1 MMPMMVSMSALR
13 KRRLAVQRGFTLL
26 EVLVAMALIGIGFAT
41 AFVAL
46 SGSRRL
52 AEKVS
57 AHEVAMQIARAKLD
71 EILHSKGNTLI
82 EDKEGTKELIY
93 AGQSFG
99 YQVKIRPVAV
109 PLAATP
115 DEALV
120 EDVGIEVF
128 WGDKDAKNS
137 KEKQHSYQLATMR
150 MTPKAL
156 TLATPNPAAAAAAAS
171 APASS
176 SASGTPAAA
185 SANPFEALLRR

>member
-1 MMPMMVSMSALR
+1 MIR
-13 KRRLAVQRGFTLL
+13 TQRGFTLL
-26 EVLVAMALIGIGFAT
+26 EVLVAMSLIGIGFAT

-46 SGSRRL
+46 SGARRL
-52 AEKVS
+52 SEKVG

-71 EILHSKGNTLI
+71 EILYSKGNTLI
-82 EDKEGTKELIY
+82 EDTEGTKELIY

-128 WGDKDAKNS
+128 WSHGDTKNA
-137 KEKQHSYQLATMR
+137 KEKRHSYQLATMR

-156 TLATPNPAAAAAAAS
+156 AQATANPAAAAAS
-171 APASS
+171 APASAPATRTS
-176 SASGTPAAA
+176 AAA
-185 SANPFEALLRR
+185 GAGAAPTNPFEALFRR

>member
-1 MMPMMVSMSALR
+1 MIR
-13 KRRLAVQRGFTLL
+13 TQRGFTLL
-26 EVLVAMALIGIGFAT
+26 EVLVAMSLIGIGFAT

-46 SGSRRL
+46 SGARRL
-52 AEKVS
+52 SEKVG

-71 EILHSKGNTLI
+71 EILYSKGNTLI
-82 EDKEGTKELIY
+82 EDTEGTKELIY

-115 DEALV
+115 DDTLV

-128 WGDKDAKNS
+128 WSHGDTKNA
-137 KEKQHSYQLATMR
+137 KEKRHSYQLATMR

-156 TLATPNPAAAAAAAS
+156 AQATANPAAAAAS
-171 APASS
+171 APASV
-176 SASGTPAAA
+176 PAART
-185 SANPFEALLRR
+185 SAAAGAGAAPTNPFEALLRR

>member
-1 MMPMMVSMSALR
+1 MIR
-13 KRRLAVQRGFTLL
+13 TQRGFTLL
-26 EVLVAMALIGIGFAT
+26 EVLVAMSLIGIGFAT

-46 SGSRRL
+46 SGARRL
-52 AEKVS
+52 SEKVG

-71 EILHSKGNTLI
+71 EILYSKGNTLI
-82 EDKEGTKELIY
+82 EDTEGTKELIY

-115 DEALV
+115 DDTLV

-128 WGDKDAKNS
+128 WSHGDTKNA
-137 KEKQHSYQLATMR
+137 KEKRHSYQLATMR

-156 TLATPNPAAAAAAAS
+156 AQATANPAAAAAS
-171 APASS
+171 APAS
-176 SASGTPAAA
+176 APAART
-185 SANPFEALLRR
+185 SAAAGAGAAPTNPFEALFRR

>member
-1 MMPMMVSMSALR
+1 MMTRTQRPASL
-13 KRRLAVQRGFTLL
+13 QPERGFTLL

-46 SGSRRL
+46 SGARRL
-52 AEKVS
+52 SEKVA

-71 EILHSKGNTLI
+71 EILHAKGNTLI
-82 EDKEGTKELIY
+82 DDIGGNKELIY

-109 PLAATP
+109 PLAGSTDDP
-115 DEALV
+115 LV

-128 WGDKDAKNS
+128 WGDKDAKGSNAS

-156 TLATPNPAAAAAAAS
+156 TQATANPAAAAGTAS
-171 APASS
+171 APASA
-176 SASGTPAAA
+176 ASGASTAATP
-185 SANPFEALLRR
+185 ANPFEALFRR

>member
-1 MMPMMVSMSALR
+1 MIR
-13 KRRLAVQRGFTLL
+13 TQRGFTLL
-26 EVLVAMALIGIGFAT
+26 EVLVAMSLIGIGFAT

-46 SGSRRL
+46 SGARRL
-52 AEKVS
+52 SEKVG

-71 EILHSKGNTLI
+71 EILYSKGNTLI
-82 EDKEGTKELIY
+82 EDTEGTKELIY

-115 DEALV
+115 DDTLV

-128 WGDKDAKNS
+128 WSHGDTKNA
-137 KEKQHSYQLATMR
+137 KEKRHSYQLATMR

-156 TLATPNPAAAAAAAS
+156 TQATANPAAAAAAAS
-171 APASS
+171 APAS
-176 SASGTPAAA
+176 APAARA
-185 SANPFEALLRR
+185 SAGAAPANPFEALFRR

>member
-1 MMPMMVSMSALR
+1 MIR
-13 KRRLAVQRGFTLL
+13 TQRGFTLL
-26 EVLVAMALIGIGFAT
+26 EVLVAMSLIGIGFAT

-46 SGSRRL
+46 SGARRL
-52 AEKVS
+52 SEKVG

-71 EILHSKGNTLI
+71 EILYSKGNTLI
-82 EDKEGTKELIY
+82 EDTEGTKELIY

-115 DEALV
+115 DDTLV

-128 WGDKDAKNS
+128 WSHGDTKNA
-137 KEKQHSYQLATMR
+137 KEKRHSYQLATMR

-156 TLATPNPAAAAAAAS
+156 AQATANPAAAAS
-171 APASS
+171 APAS
-176 SASGTPAAA
+176 APAART
-185 SANPFEALLRR
+185 SAAAAGAGAAPTNPFEALLRR

>member
-1 MMPMMVSMSALR
+1 M
-13 KRRLAVQRGFTLL
+13 KQRGFTLL

-46 SGSRRL
+46 SGARRL
-52 AEKVS
+52 SEKVA

-71 EILHSKGNTLI
+71 EILHAKGNTLI
-82 EDKEGTKELIY
+82 DDIGGNKELIY

-109 PLAATP
+109 PLAGSTDDP
-115 DEALV
+115 LV

-128 WGDKDAKNS
+128 WGDKNTKNS
-137 KEKQHSYQLATMR
+137 KEKQYSYQLATMR

-156 TLATPNPAAAAAAAS
+156 TQATANPAAAAGTAS
-171 APASS
+171 APASA
-176 SASGTPAAA
+176 ASGASARATP
-185 SANPFEALLRR
+185 ANPFEALFRR

>member
-1 MMPMMVSMSALR
+1 MIR
-13 KRRLAVQRGFTLL
+13 TQRGFTLL
-26 EVLVAMALIGIGFAT
+26 EVLVAMSLIGIGFAT

-46 SGSRRL
+46 SGARRL
-52 AEKVS
+52 SEKVG

-71 EILHSKGNTLI
+71 EILYSKGNTLI
-82 EDKEGTKELIY
+82 EDTEGTKELIY

-115 DEALV
+115 DDTLV

-128 WGDKDAKNS
+128 WSHDDTKNA
-137 KEKQHSYQLATMR
+137 KEKRHSYQLATMR

-156 TLATPNPAAAAAAAS
+156 AQATANPAAAAS
-171 APASS
+171 APAS
-176 SASGTPAAA
+176 APAART
-185 SANPFEALLRR
+185 SAAAGAGAAPTNPFEALLRR